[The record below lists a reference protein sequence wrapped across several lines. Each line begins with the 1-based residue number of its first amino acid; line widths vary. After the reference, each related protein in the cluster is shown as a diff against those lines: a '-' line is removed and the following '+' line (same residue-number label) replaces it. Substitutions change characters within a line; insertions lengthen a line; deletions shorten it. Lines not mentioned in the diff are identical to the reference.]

1 MISHLFSQ
9 YGSRL
14 TTGTSELLY
23 DALLADASLAPFF
36 ENVDM
41 DSLRT
46 HMADFIGSITGGPD
60 IYKGRSMDEAHKAYR
75 ITPYHFQRV
84 ASHLHDALL
93 AAGISQADTDSILAE
108 VAKLR
113 ASVVNAF
120 DTTD

>member
-9 YGSRL
+9 YGSRF

-36 ENVDM
+36 ENVY
-41 DSLRT
+41 R
-46 HMADFIGSITGGPD
+46 
-60 IYKGRSMDEAHKAYR
+60 GRSMDEAHKAYR

-113 ASVVNAF
+113 ASVVNAS